1 MKTLLLAA
9 VLAALGTPALAQSG
23 NYGNREFGNHGS
35 NYRNTPGYQN
45 NGHSGYS
52 NGHPGTGY
60 NSGLNHGTGYGRGY
74 STPDP
79 WAHRSVAPA
88 IRTRGMYDPL
98 HGDFHPNVNLGY
110 GSSFNR
116 PGLDHRYRG
125 HGGYGRD

>member
-52 NGHPGTGY
+52 NGHLGTGNGY
-60 NSGLNHGTGYGRGY
+60 GLNSGTGYGHGH

-79 WAHRSVAPA
+79 WAYRSVIPA
-88 IRTRGMYDPL
+88 IRSRGTYDPF
-98 HGDFHPNVNLGY
+98 HGDFHPNTNIGY

-116 PGLDHRYRG
+116 PGSDRRYHG
-125 HGGYGRD
+125 HGDHGRY